1 MYRYSYTTTHVERF
15 SSLFS
20 CFRVGQY
27 RFLDLSISSHPSYP
41 RALSLLKAPQSQY
54 TLLDL
59 GCCVAQD
66 IRKMVYDGA
75 PSQNLYACDL
85 KGQFL
90 DLEYDLFKD
99 KATPKTHCIAADVF
113 APGSALDEVDG
124 KIDAIYAAS
133 FFRTYSSDLIFSI
146 R

>member
-1 MYRYSYTTTHVERF
+1 
-15 SSLFS
+15 
-20 CFRVGQY
+20 
-27 RFLDLSISSHPSYP
+27 
-41 RALSLLKAPQSQY
+41 
-54 TLLDL
+54 
-59 GCCVAQD
+59 
-66 IRKMVYDGA
+66 MVYDGA

-133 FFRTYSSDLIFSI
+133 FFHIFSWGDQI
-146 R
+146 KLCRRIIKILKAQKGSLVFRRQFGDIKGHEIADARLAGATL